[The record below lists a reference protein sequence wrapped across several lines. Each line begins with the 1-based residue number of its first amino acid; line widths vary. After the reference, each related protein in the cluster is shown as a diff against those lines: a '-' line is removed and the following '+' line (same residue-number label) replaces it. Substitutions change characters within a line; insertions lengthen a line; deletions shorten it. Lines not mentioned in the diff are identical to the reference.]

1 MADNKSNSFLTST
14 FENIAN
20 LNTAKVQEEQKQVQ
34 AMQEDFGLLK
44 DALVFSIDQPLENIA
59 RTLEIAGYKN
69 PAAFL
74 QNLVDKPQ
82 DYQSAV
88 EDFLNMQDD
97 KSYNFNYDY
106 MPRAVVEQFGQIAG
120 SLALR
125 GIGQSVPVVGPV
137 LGIALPT
144 AFQAAQTVGPIALE
158 RANNNGRAEPNWNDW
173 RQAGGVSLASGLI
186 DTYGVFGIGKL
197 NSTIFGAAVREGL
210 TEGSQSLIEQ
220 AGGTAFTE
228 KGLKVDPE
236 QAVGET
242 LIGSGSGAA
251 VQTPFSISKA
261 ILKADLDKEKA
272 VDADFAEVK
281 PNVLADN
288 SLPPKPFTPFGLLE
302 QRPIEPRREFDEQFS
317 LLGAGQLNL
326 EGRKEEADFNFNQ
339 AIKERLTVA
348 RQYLDPN
355 LSYQRYVSLLDE
367 QGIHLSLIHI

>member
-125 GIGQSVPVVGPV
+125 GIGGGVPLVGPV
-137 LGIALPT
+137 LSVALPT

-158 RANNNGRAEPNWNDW
+158 RAYSNNRTEPNWNDW
-173 RQAGGVSLASGLI
+173 REAGGVSLASGLI

-251 VQTPFSISKA
+251 IQTPFSISKA

-302 QRPIEPRREFDEQFS
+302 QIPIEPRREFDEQFS
-317 LLGAGQLNL
+317 LLGTGQLNL
-326 EGRKEEADFNFNQ
+326 ESRKEEADADFEE
-339 AIKERLTVA
+339 AIKKRLETISFITWSGLG
-348 RQYLDPN
+348 RIKSQ
-355 LSYQRYVSLLDE
+355 
-367 QGIHLSLIHI
+367 I